1 MGRFLTRRNTILL
14 VAATTLWRVYLSATL
29 QLHPDEAYYWLWSR
43 HLDVSYFDHPPMV
56 AYVIWLGTLFSQ
68 AELWVRIS
76 GPVFVVAM
84 SCLMWRLAM
93 QLYKSV
99 PLAAGSV
106 MLFNAYPLSML
117 GMIVMTPDVP
127 VLMFWSLSV
136 CVFWQVLQSQKTW
149 LWVALGV
156 CFGLALLSKYTAIL
170 MIPCFFIYLL
180 LTDERKWLKTRYPYL
195 SVLVGLVVF
204 SPVIFWNVQHAG
216 VSFLFQLKNGLSVEP
231 IDLNK
236 VAEYVAGQLLI
247 SGPVAWFVGIWA
259 AFAGLYRRDKAT
271 LFLICTAAPV
281 ILFFGF
287 TSLRKVANPNW
298 PLFAYFSFSVLIAKY
313 CLDGHSRWRRSL
325 WSAALVTSLFLSLV
339 ATLQARFGI
348 IPLTRFSEELA
359 DADFTNAFYGWRE
372 LGVEL
377 KQHADQQPV
386 VTPSHQLSA
395 EIIYYTGGSVPAQ
408 TAARSRP
415 SQFVLWGQSQD
426 PDRVHGF
433 SVWAEA
439 DNLGADGSYYPALS
453 SSRLF
458 QAYRDGRVVR
468 RYHIFEGGK
477 APAADLKANS
487 RAAESPP
494 KPAADAAVK
503 TQ

>member
-1 MGRFLTRRNTILL
+1 MARFLTQRNTILL
-14 VAATTLWRVYLSATL
+14 VAAVTLWRLYLSASL
-29 QLHPDEAYYWLWSR
+29 QLHPDEAYYWLWSH
-43 HLDVSYFDHPPMV
+43 HLDASYFDHPPMV

-84 SCLMWRLAM
+84 SALMWRLAL

-99 PLAAGSV
+99 PIAAGSV
-106 MLFNAYPLSML
+106 MLFNAYPLTML

-136 CVFWQVLQSQKTW
+136 YIFWQIIQSQKPW
-149 LWVALGV
+149 LWYALGAS
-156 CFGLALLSKYTAIL
+156 FGLALLSKYTAIL

-180 LTDERKWLKTRYPYL
+180 FTDERKWLITRYPYL
-195 SVLVGLVVF
+195 SVAVGLAVF
-204 SPVIFWNVQHAG
+204 SPVIFWNLKHEG
-216 VSFLFQLKNGLSVEP
+216 MSFLFQLKNGLSAEP

-236 VAEYVAGQLLI
+236 VGEYVAGQLLI
-247 SGPVAWFVGIWA
+247 SGPVAWFVGVWA
-259 AFAGLYRRDKAT
+259 AFAGLVRRDKAT
-271 LFLICTAAPV
+271 FFLICTAAPV

-298 PLFAYFSFSVLIAKY
+298 PLFAYFAFSLLVTHY
-313 CLDGHSRWRRSL
+313 CLEGRSKWRRSL
-325 WSAALVTSLFLSLV
+325 WSAALATSLFLSLV
-339 ATLQARFGI
+339 ATMQARFGI
-348 IPLTRFSEELA
+348 IPLARFSEELA
-359 DADFTNAFYGWRE
+359 AADFTNAFYGWRE
-372 LGVEL
+372 LGAEL
-377 KQHADQQPV
+377 KLHADQQPV

-426 PDRVHGF
+426 PDRTRGF
-433 SVWAEA
+433 SVWTEA
-439 DNLGADGSYYPALS
+439 DHLGPDGSYFPSLS

-458 QAYRDGRVVR
+458 QTYRDGRVVR
-468 RYHIFEGGK
+468 RYHIFEGDRRTPG
-477 APAADLKANS
+477 DLKSNGQAPQGV
-487 RAAESPP
+487 APP
-494 KPAADAAVK
+494 PADAASK

>member
-1 MGRFLTRRNTILL
+1 MGMFLTRRNTILL
-14 VAATTLWRVYLSATL
+14 VAAVTLWRLYLSATL

-43 HLDVSYFDHPPMV
+43 HLDASYFDHPPMV

-84 SCLMWRLAM
+84 SALMWRLGM

-136 CVFWQVLQSQKTW
+136 YLFWQVIQSQKPW
-149 LWVALGV
+149 LWYALGLS
-156 CFGLALLSKYTAIL
+156 FGMALLSKYTAIL
-170 MIPCFFIYLL
+170 MVPCFFIYLL
-180 LTDERKWLKTRYPYL
+180 LTDDRKWLKTRYPYL
-195 SVLVGLVVF
+195 SVLVGLACF
-204 SPVIFWNVQHAG
+204 SPVIFWNLQHDG
-216 VSFLFQLKNGLSVEP
+216 VSFLFQLRNGLSVEA
-231 IDLNK
+231 IDLTQ
-236 VAEYVAGQLLI
+236 VGEYVAGQLLI

-298 PLFAYFSFSVLIAKY
+298 PMFAYFSFSLLVTQY
-313 CLDGHSRWRRSL
+313 CLDGNSKWLRSL
-325 WSAALVTSLFLSLV
+325 WSAALVSSLVLSLV

-348 IPLTRFSEELA
+348 IPLARYSEELA
-359 DADFTNAFYGWRE
+359 AADFTNAFYGWRE
-372 LGVEL
+372 LGAEL
-377 KQHADQQPV
+377 KKHADQKPV

-395 EIIYYTGGSVPAQ
+395 EIIYYTGGSVPAR

-426 PDRVHGF
+426 PDTKHGF
-433 SVWAEA
+433 SVWTDA
-439 DNLGADGSYYPALS
+439 DSMGPDGSYFPALS
-453 SSRLF
+453 STRVF
-458 QAYRDGRVVR
+458 PAYRDGRVVR
-468 RYHIFEGGK
+468 RYHIFEGSEPSSDELKGNPPLAPDPAKPK
-477 APAADLKANS
+477 AGTAQ
-487 RAAESPP
+487 
-494 KPAADAAVK
+494 K

>member
-1 MGRFLTRRNTILL
+1 MSRFLTQRNTILL
-14 VAATTLWRVYLSATL
+14 VAAATLWRLYLSATL

-43 HLDVSYFDHPPMV
+43 HLDASYFDHPPMV

-68 AELWVRIS
+68 SELWVRIS

-84 SCLMWRLAM
+84 SCLMWHLAM

-106 MLFNAYPLSML
+106 MLFNAYPLTML

-136 CVFWQVLQSQKTW
+136 YLFWQVIQSQKPW

-156 CFGLALLSKYTAIL
+156 SFGLALLSKYTAIL
-170 MIPCFFIYLL
+170 MLPCFFIYLL

-195 SVLVGLVVF
+195 SVLVGLVCF
-204 SPVIFWNVQHAG
+204 SPVIVWNLQHEG
-216 VSFLFQLKNGLSVEP
+216 VSFLFQLKNGLSAEP
-231 IDLNK
+231 INLNK

-259 AFAGLYRRDKAT
+259 ALAGLYRRDKAT

-298 PLFAYFSFSVLIAKY
+298 PLFAYFSFSLLVAKY
-313 CLDGHSRWRRSL
+313 CLDGNSKWRRSL
-325 WSAALVTSLFLSLV
+325 WTAALVTSLFLSLI

-348 IPLTRFSEELA
+348 IPLARFSQELA
-359 DADFTNAFYGWRE
+359 AADFTNAFYGWRE

-377 KQHADQQPV
+377 KQHAEQQPV

-395 EIIYYTGGSVPAQ
+395 EIIYYTGGSVPAR

-426 PDRVHGF
+426 PDRKHGF
-433 SVWAEA
+433 SVWTDA
-439 DNLGADGSYYPALS
+439 DHLGPDGSYFPALS
-453 SSRLF
+453 SARLF
-458 QAYRDGRVVR
+458 EAYRDGRVVR
-468 RYHIFEGGK
+468 RYYIFEGDK
-477 APAADLKANS
+477 PTPAEFKGSTQQPNSPAN
-487 RAAESPP
+487 
-494 KPAADAAVK
+494 PASGGPQK